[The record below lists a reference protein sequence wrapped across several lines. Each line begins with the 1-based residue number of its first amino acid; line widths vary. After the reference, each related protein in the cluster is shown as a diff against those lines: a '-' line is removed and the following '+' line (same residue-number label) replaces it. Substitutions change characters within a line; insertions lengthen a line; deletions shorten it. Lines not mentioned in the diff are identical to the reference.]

1 MLNKGKKEMEGKV
14 GCKNTET
21 SFLREVGTPPQVH
34 ASTAPSIL
42 THTREI
48 DTHRAHPRQRKERDF
63 KPQLTISGT
72 QSRAGSERGGGATE
86 RSAGREGE
94 AAARS
99 LGGGDTGGGRQR
111 GQGKLGRAETAEAPA
126 PYGIHPR
133 ERERKRAG
141 KAGKAQGEKQRR
153 NIHLPASCPL

>member
-1 MLNKGKKEMEGKV
+1 MLNKGNKEMEGKV

-21 SFLREVGTPPQVH
+21 SFLREVSTLPQVH

-42 THTREI
+42 TDTREI

-72 QSRAGSERGGGATE
+72 QSTAGSERGGGATK

-94 AAARS
+94 AAAKS
-99 LGGGDTGGGRQR
+99 WGGDAGGGRQR
-111 GQGKLGRAETAEAPA
+111 G
-126 PYGIHPR
+126 
-133 ERERKRAG
+133 
-141 KAGKAQGEKQRR
+141 
-153 NIHLPASCPL
+153 